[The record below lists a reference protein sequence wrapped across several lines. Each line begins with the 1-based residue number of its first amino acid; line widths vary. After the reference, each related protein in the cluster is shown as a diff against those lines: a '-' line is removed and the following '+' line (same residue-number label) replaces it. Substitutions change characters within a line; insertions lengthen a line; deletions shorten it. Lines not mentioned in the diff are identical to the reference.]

1 MPLSFFS
8 VFVYIKRSAVFR
20 EIENRQQTGMKIR
33 KCVYSI
39 RRYKYM
45 KWNRFT

>member
-8 VFVYIKRSAVFR
+8 VFVYIKRSARFQ
-20 EIENRQQTGMKIR
+20 ENRQQTGMKIR

-39 RRYKYM
+39 RRYK
-45 KWNRFT
+45 R